1 MKLIHQQRGP
11 LGGNLIVPC
20 LNFKS
25 CCFTY
30 WMRRMPCR
38 CWYFTIVF
46 ALFSVAFT
54 ISTHLC
60 RLSPFL
66 LTYVAV
72 SRPCRL
78 SEFYHNRV
86 QTFSPVLPLVAC
98 LVSYMVIC
106 QISAYWFC
114 YAQPLTHW
122 SCPGFVRARGAHFQG
137 GGGGGGLMQTYKHKQ
152 TRAVRL
158 HSENFKFMSSE
169 MAINAS
175 RTANSSRSL

>member
-1 MKLIHQQRGP
+1 
-11 LGGNLIVPC
+11 
-20 LNFKS
+20 
-25 CCFTY
+25 
-30 WMRRMPCR
+30 MRRMPCR

-86 QTFSPVLPLVAC
+86 QTFSPVLQSGSMPSIVYGNMSNLC
-98 LVSYMVIC
+98 LLILLCSAFNALILPRIC
-106 QISAYWFC
+106 QG
-114 YAQPLTHW
+114 PW
-122 SCPGFVRARGAHFQG
+122 STFSR
-137 GGGGGGLMQTYKHKQ
+137 GGGGGLMQTYKHKQ

-158 HSENFKFMSSE
+158 HSENFKCMSSE

>member
-1 MKLIHQQRGP
+1 
-11 LGGNLIVPC
+11 
-20 LNFKS
+20 
-25 CCFTY
+25 
-30 WMRRMPCR
+30 MPCR

-86 QTFSPVLPLVAC
+86 QTFSPVLQSGSMPSIVYGNMSNLC
-98 LVSYMVIC
+98 LLILLCSAFNALILPRIC
-106 QISAYWFC
+106 QG
-114 YAQPLTHW
+114 PW
-122 SCPGFVRARGAHFQG
+122 STFSRG
-137 GGGGGGLMQTYKHKQ
+137 GGGEGKCKRKSISKRGRSGS
-152 TRAVRL
+152 TRKISNVCL
-158 HSENFKFMSSE
+158 LKW
-169 MAINAS
+169 
-175 RTANSSRSL
+175 L